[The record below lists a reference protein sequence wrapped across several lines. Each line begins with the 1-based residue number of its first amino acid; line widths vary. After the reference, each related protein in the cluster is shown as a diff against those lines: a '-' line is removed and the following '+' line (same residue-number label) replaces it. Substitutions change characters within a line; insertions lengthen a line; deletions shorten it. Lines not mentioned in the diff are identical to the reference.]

1 MPHELKTK
9 IRDIKDFPKPGI
21 VFKDITTLLR
31 DASSFNRA
39 VDLLGHRYL
48 DRPVDVVLGIEAR
61 GFIIGSALAY
71 KLNRGVI
78 LVRKPGKLPYKTH
91 SASYQLEYG
100 TDTLEIHQDAI
111 EPGQRVLIADDV
123 LATGGTVR
131 AVIGLVQQMGGEV
144 VECVFLSELSFLN
157 GREKIPDVSVFSL
170 IEFWLISRALVA
182 TPPAFAALPG
192 P

>member
-1 MPHELKTK
+1 MEDLKKK
-9 IRDIKDFPKPGI
+9 IRDIVDFPKPGI

-31 DASSFNRA
+31 DASCFNRA

-48 DRPVDVVLGIEAR
+48 ETRVDVVVGIEAR
-61 GFIIGSALAY
+61 GFIMGAALAY

-91 SASYQLEYG
+91 AATYQLEYG

-131 AVIGLVQQMGGEV
+131 AVADLVRRMGGEV
-144 VECVFLSELSFLN
+144 VECSFLAEIVALN
-157 GREKIPDVSVFSL
+157 GRAKLADLPVHSL
-170 IEFWLISRALVA
+170 IQF
-182 TPPAFAALPG
+182 
-192 P
+192 

>member
-1 MPHELKTK
+1 MPHELKAI
-9 IRDIKDFPKPGI
+9 IRDIQDFPKPGI

-31 DASSFNRA
+31 DASCFNRA

-48 DRPVDVVLGIEAR
+48 EKPIDVVLGIEAR
-61 GFIIGSALAY
+61 GFIIGAALAY

-91 SASYQLEYG
+91 SATYQLEYG
-100 TDTLEIHQDAI
+100 SDTLEIHQDAI

-131 AVIGLVQQMGGEV
+131 AVVDLVKQMGGEV
-144 VECVFLSELSFLN
+144 VECAFLSELSFLN
-157 GREKIPDVSVFSL
+157 GRAKLPDVPVYSL
-170 IEFWLISRALVA
+170 IQF
-182 TPPAFAALPG
+182 
-192 P
+192 

>member
-1 MPHELKTK
+1 MPQDLKAI
-9 IRDIKDFPKPGI
+9 IRNIEDFPKPGI
-21 VFKDITTLLR
+21 AYKDITTLLR
-31 DASSFNRA
+31 DAASFNRA

-48 DRPVDVVLGIEAR
+48 DQPIDVVLGIEAR
-61 GFIIGSALAY
+61 GFLIGAALAY

-100 TDTLEIHQDAI
+100 SDTLEIHQDAI

-131 AVIGLVQQMGGEV
+131 AVADLVQKMGGV
-144 VECVFLSELSFLN
+144 VAECAFLSELTFLD
-157 GREKIPDVSVFSL
+157 GRDKLSDVPVYSL
-170 IEFWLISRALVA
+170 IQF
-182 TPPAFAALPG
+182 
-192 P
+192 

>member
-1 MPHELKTK
+1 MESLRDK
-9 IRDIKDFPKPGI
+9 IRDIVDFPKPGI

-31 DASSFNRA
+31 DASCFNRA

-61 GFIIGSALAY
+61 GFIVGSALAY

-91 SASYQLEYG
+91 SASYELEYG
-100 TDTLEIHQDAI
+100 SDTLEIHQDAI

-131 AVIGLVQQMGGEV
+131 AVVDLVRRMGGEV
-144 VECVFLSELSFLN
+144 VECAFLAELTFLK
-157 GREKIPDVSVFSL
+157 GRDKLPDVPVHSL
-170 IEFWLISRALVA
+170 IPF
-182 TPPAFAALPG
+182 
-192 P
+192 

>member
-1 MPHELKTK
+1 VEDLKLK
-9 IRDIKDFPKPGI
+9 IRDIVDFPKPGV

-31 DASSFNRA
+31 DASCFNRA

-48 DRPVDVVLGIEAR
+48 ETQVDVVVGIEAR
-61 GFIIGSALAY
+61 GFIMGAALAY

-91 SASYQLEYG
+91 AATYQLEYG

-131 AVIGLVQQMGGEV
+131 AVADLVRRMGGEV
-144 VECVFLSELSFLN
+144 VECSFLAEIVALN
-157 GREKIPDVSVFSL
+157 GRAKLTDLPVHSL
-170 IEFWLISRALVA
+170 IQF
-182 TPPAFAALPG
+182 
-192 P
+192 

>member
-1 MPHELKTK
+1 MPQELKAI
-9 IRDIKDFPKPGI
+9 IRDIQDFPKAGI

-31 DASSFNRA
+31 DASCFNRA

-48 DRPVDVVLGIEAR
+48 EEPIDVVLGIEAR
-61 GFIIGSALAY
+61 GFIIGAALAY
-71 KLNRGVI
+71 KLNRGVV

-91 SASYQLEYG
+91 STTYQLEYG

-131 AVIGLVQQMGGEV
+131 AVVDMVRKMGGVV
-144 VECVFLSELSFLN
+144 VECAFLSELEFLQ
-157 GREKIPDVSVFSL
+157 GRAKLPDVPVYSL
-170 IEFWLISRALVA
+170 LQF
-182 TPPAFAALPG
+182 
-192 P
+192 

>member
-1 MPHELKTK
+1 MEDLKGK
-9 IRDIKDFPKPGI
+9 IRDIVDFPKPGV

-39 VDLLGHRYL
+39 VDLMGHRYL
-48 DRPVDVVLGIEAR
+48 EKPVDIVLGIEAR
-61 GFIIGSALAY
+61 GFIVGSALAY

-91 SASYQLEYG
+91 STTYDLEYG
-100 TDTLEIHQDAI
+100 TDPLEIHQDAI

-131 AVIGLVQQMGGEV
+131 AVIDLVQEMGAEV
-144 VECVFLSELSFLN
+144 VECAFLAEITALR
-157 GREKIPDVSVFSL
+157 GRERLPDVPIYSL
-170 IEFWLISRALVA
+170 ISF
-182 TPPAFAALPG
+182 
-192 P
+192 

>member
-1 MPHELKTK
+1 METLKAK
-9 IRDIKDFPKPGI
+9 IRDIVDFPKPGI

-48 DRPVDVVLGIEAR
+48 DLPVDVVVGIEAR
-61 GFIIGSALAY
+61 GFLIGAALAY
-71 KLNRGVI
+71 KLNKGVV

-91 SASYQLEYG
+91 SATYELEYG

-131 AVIGLVQQMGGEV
+131 AVVDLVRRLGGEV
-144 VECVFLSELSFLN
+144 VECAFLSELTFRR
-157 GREKIPDVSVFSL
+157 GRDKITDVPVYSL
-170 IEFWLISRALVA
+170 IQF
-182 TPPAFAALPG
+182 
-192 P
+192 

>member
-1 MPHELKTK
+1 MEALKHK
-9 IRDIKDFPKPGI
+9 IRDIVDFPKPGV

-31 DASSFNRA
+31 DASCFNRA

-48 DRPVDVVLGIEAR
+48 ETRVDLVVGVEAR
-61 GFIIGSALAY
+61 GFIMGAALAY

-91 SASYQLEYG
+91 AATYQLEYG

-131 AVIGLVQQMGGEV
+131 AVADLVRRMGGEV
-144 VECVFLSELSFLN
+144 VECAFLAEIVALN
-157 GREKIPDVSVFSL
+157 GRAKLMDLPVHSL
-170 IEFWLISRALVA
+170 IQF
-182 TPPAFAALPG
+182 
-192 P
+192 

>member
-1 MPHELKTK
+1 MEDLKRK
-9 IRDIKDFPKPGI
+9 IRDIADFPKPGI

-48 DRPVDVVLGIEAR
+48 EHKIDVVVGIEAR

-78 LVRKPGKLPYKTH
+78 LVRKPGKLPWKTH
-91 SASYQLEYG
+91 SATYDLEYG
-100 TDTLEIHQDAI
+100 TDTLEIHQDAV
-111 EPGQRVLIADDV
+111 ELGQRVLIADDV

-131 AVIGLVQQMGGEV
+131 AVVDLVRRSGGEV
-144 VECVFLSELSFLN
+144 VECAFLAELAFLK
-157 GREKIPDVSVFSL
+157 GRDKLPDVPVHSL
-170 IEFWLISRALVA
+170 LQF
-182 TPPAFAALPG
+182 
-192 P
+192 